1 MQRLLLGAVVPF
13 PSPRSRLLEFPR
25 VIELAVQASRDWGGD
40 FYFVYLPG
48 YSRYASR
55 IGDVG
60 SERQEVL
67 RVVERLQ
74 IPVIDIAH
82 TFGALDDPRAM
93 WFSPASHY
101 TPAAYRLVAET
112 IAEAIL
118 SRNQIH

>member
-1 MQRLLLGAVVPF
+1 M
-13 PSPRSRLLEFPR
+13 
-25 VIELAVQASRDWGGD
+25 QASRDWGGD
-40 FYFVYLPG
+40 FYFVYLPA
-48 YSRYASR
+48 YSRYTSR

-82 TFGALDDPRAM
+82 TFDALDDPRAM
-93 WFSPASHY
+93 WLSPASHY

-112 IAEAIL
+112 IAEAIF